1 MSIMDM
7 SRAPKFG
14 EILAVLYEV
23 RGGVKK
29 GRKIR
34 CSEISS
40 IVLFPKKAFLCL

>member
-23 RGGVKK
+23 RGGGKK
-29 GRKIR
+29 RKKNQ
-34 CSEISS
+34 
-40 IVLFPKKAFLCL
+40 VL